1 MAFLPIVSV
10 LSRISYISGHHYHN
24 NSTILLSP
32 VLPLQ
37 VVLAV
42 ILALCAHQAYGI
54 YGFSDCARVRAFGYE
69 LYSLKLL
76 NTFDVVKARDYVFSS
91 YHKLV
96 TTVCGNL
103 PLSGMPDPDDAFDPA
118 EHVPLLNL
126 PLLDLR
132 VSSG

>member
-1 MAFLPIVSV
+1 M
-10 LSRISYISGHHYHN
+10 RISCGNLNVGGHHCPNYLI
-24 NSTILLSP
+24 ILLSP

-42 ILALCAHQAYGI
+42 ILAVCAHQAYGI

-91 YHKLV
+91 YHRLV
-96 TTVCGNL
+96 TLVCGNL
-103 PLSGMPDPDDAFDPA
+103 PISGIPDEANAFNPA

-132 VSSG
+132 VSSGRFISP